1 MERPEKPLVAVCL
14 LTVGDIH
21 PFLKKTFETTAF
33 QEHFRLF
40 IHPKFENQL
49 SIDLREKCIP
59 RNLRVNTKWG
69 HVSLV
74 DAELSL
80 ISYAFQN
87 PDIDYFLLL
96 SENHI
101 PLLPWDKIW
110 EQIKVEWTL
119 KKGRMN
125 LHQASGERWA
135 SLQKPPIVPFNMF
148 YKHSQWISFTREVA
162 DFFIKTGNLH
172 IKKFKKMLA
181 PDEHYFICVLLCHGA
196 NPSELFFQRPTTY
209 VEFPIGSGHA
219 KTFNTISPN
228 YIQKL
233 IMKRYWFFR
242 KASYNCLFP
251 VDFLNK
257 FFPEISVQSCEQSK
271 KTDEEHVEELGEDD
285 NKLMVIEAP
294 PVFGGT

>member
-49 SIDLREKCIP
+49 NDSLRKCCIP
-59 RNLRVNTKWG
+59 RVKRVNTKWG

-80 ISYAFQN
+80 ISYAYQN
-87 PDIDYFLLL
+87 SDIDYFILL

-101 PLLPWDKIW
+101 PLQPWDKIW

-125 LHQASGERWA
+125 LHQASMERWA
-135 SLQKPPIVPFNMF
+135 SLPRPQIVPLRLF
-148 YKHSQWISFTREVA
+148 YKHSQWISFTREIA
-162 DFFIKTGNLH
+162 GFFIQTGNMH
-172 IKKFKKMLA
+172 IRKFKRMLA
-181 PDEHYFICVLLCHGA
+181 PDEHYFICALLHHNINHREHFIERA
-196 NPSELFFQRPTTY
+196 TTY

-219 KTFNTISPN
+219 KTFTAITPK

-233 IMKRYWFFR
+233 IMKRFWFFR
-242 KASYNCLFP
+242 KASINCLFP
-251 VDFLNK
+251 VDFIRM
-257 FFPEISVQSCEQSK
+257 FFSESDEVCEVNNE
-271 KTDEEHVEELGEDD
+271 TTVL
-285 NKLMVIEAP
+285 EAP
-294 PVFGGT
+294 PVYGGTVI